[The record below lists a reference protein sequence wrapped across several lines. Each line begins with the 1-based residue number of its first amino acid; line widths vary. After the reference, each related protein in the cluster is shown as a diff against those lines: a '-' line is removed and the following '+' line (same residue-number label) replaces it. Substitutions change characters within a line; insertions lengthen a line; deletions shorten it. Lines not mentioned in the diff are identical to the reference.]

1 MRGVLLEQLLFI
13 GFWSHFNWWQVC
25 NDYNLTQILMCFHV
39 SFEQKYIPSY
49 KRVWTPKPAHSS
61 FSDFT
66 PLKNFI
72 FFFSVN
78 A

>member
-1 MRGVLLEQLLFI
+1 MWGVLLEQLLFI

-25 NDYNLTQILMCFHV
+25 TDYNLTQILMCFNV
-39 SFEQKYIPSY
+39 NFEQFW
-49 KRVWTPKPAHSS
+49 VWMPKPAHSS

-66 PLKNFI
+66 PLKYFI
-72 FFFSVN
+72 LFFSVN